1 MGKGRFNFPA
11 AMSKQNTEKHV
22 HLIEG
27 WAFSS
32 KNYII
37 FIVGVLLIF
46 LGYVGLPGL
55 TINTPSLSSTISKW
69 VSPNT
74 TMSSE
79 SLKQNEMCRVKD
91 SA

>member
-1 MGKGRFNFPA
+1 MGKGCFNFPA

-46 LGYVGLPGL
+46 LGYVVMAGGETYSVQSL
-55 TINTPSLSSTISKW
+55 TIAPIMLFIGYIVVIPAALIYRDK
-69 VSPNT
+69 
-74 TMSSE
+74 
-79 SLKQNEMCRVKD
+79 K
-91 SA
+91 